1 MFNNIS
7 APIKQYMIITGNYW
21 CFTLTDGALRM
32 LVLLHFHQLGYSPLS
47 LAMLFLFYE
56 VFGVLTNLIG
66 GWLAARIGLNKTMN
80 IGLFLQVFALLMLTL
95 PNEYL
100 SISYVMLAQAFSGIA
115 KDLNKLSAKSSI
127 KVITLSSEKS
137 EQALQSRL
145 FKWVAL
151 LTGSKNT
158 LKGVGFFLGG
168 WLLMLCG
175 FQGAMMLMAGT
186 LFLVAII
193 SAILLKEDLGKAPFK
208 AKFKEIFSH
217 NASLNNLSGAR
228 LCLFAARD
236 VWFVV
241 ALPIY
246 LSSQLGWQFD
256 NIGLFFACW
265 IILYGFVQAYTP
277 ALFKMNTLQTHS
289 TTGKLASHWSL
300 SLAVIMLL
308 LSILLTTLPLYANTV
323 IIAGLLCFA
332 IVFAINSSLHSY
344 LIVSL
349 AKSDRVS
356 MDVGFYYTAN
366 ALGRLFGTVLSGYI
380 YQLYGLVLCIAVSC
394 ILLVLSTLLIR
405 RV

>member
-1 MFNNIS
+1 
-7 APIKQYMIITGNYW
+7 
-21 CFTLTDGALRM
+21 
-32 LVLLHFHQLGYSPLS
+32 
-47 LAMLFLFYE
+47 
-56 VFGVLTNLIG
+56 
-66 GWLAARIGLNKTMN
+66 
-80 IGLFLQVFALLMLTL
+80 
-95 PNEYL
+95 
-100 SISYVMLAQAFSGIA
+100 
-115 KDLNKLSAKSSI
+115 
-127 KVITLSSEKS
+127 
-137 EQALQSRL
+137 
-145 FKWVAL
+145 
-151 LTGSKNT
+151 
-158 LKGVGFFLGG
+158 
-168 WLLMLCG
+168 
-175 FQGAMMLMAGT
+175 
-186 LFLVAII
+186 
-193 SAILLKEDLGKAPFK
+193 
-208 AKFKEIFSH
+208 
-217 NASLNNLSGAR
+217 LSGAR

-277 ALFKMNTLQTHS
+277 ALFKVNTLQTHS
-289 TTGKLASHWSL
+289 TTGKMASHWSL